1 MMQIISV
8 ALAVLH
14 AVGNLARADKNLYAD
29 TGVLKSK
36 ILKKNTNFS
45 KKILN
50 YNYWPPVQ
58 CAYVISKLWQS
69 SIHSKRNVLH

>member
-14 AVGNLARADKNLYAD
+14 AVGNTNLARADKNLYAD

-45 KKILN
+45 KKNLKLQLLASSAMCICDQQ
-50 YNYWPPVQ
+50 VM
-58 CAYVISKLWQS
+58 AVINSL
-69 SIHSKRNVLH
+69 